1 MMPTPPKPG
10 FRVSTTFLVLLAILL
25 ALTAYAWHRSPVL
38 AWEGLSG
45 GTRLFFEILPN
56 IVIGFLLGGL
66 VQVLLPRHLVAHYA
80 GEDSGLRGL
89 LIATGVGAITPGGP
103 FVQFPL
109 VASLWRAGTGVG
121 PITAYIVS
129 WALLGFQRVM
139 VYEGPILGWRF
150 VWARLAACLLAPAA
164 AGYVTALIYRHLNG
178 P

>member
-1 MMPTPPKPG
+1 PTRKSG
-10 FRVSTTFLVLLAILL
+10 FRITMTFIVLLCLLL
-25 ALTAYAWHRSPVL
+25 AVTGFAYYRSPAL

-66 VQVLLPRHLVAHYA
+66 VQVLLPQHLVAHYA
-80 GEDSGLRGL
+80 GEDSGVRGL

-129 WALLGFQRVM
+129 WALLGFQRIM
-139 VYEGPILGWRF
+139 VYEGPILGWQF
-150 VWARLAACLLAPAA
+150 VWARVAACLMMPSIV
-164 AGYVTALIYRHLNG
+164 GYITSLLYRNFSG
-178 P
+178 S